1 MTWIFGYVVELA
13 KATRENEW
21 TELGLSPR
29 GTVCVDSYGE
39 SMCVAEW
46 TGICRSFRCTGNI
59 SVCHRASDHSEYE
72 SEVGHIKK
80 EELIRRFWRVFQTP
94 TMRQKY

>member
-1 MTWIFGYVVELA
+1 MDRVRF
-13 KATRENEW
+13 KSSRNC
-21 TELGLSPR
+21 R
-29 GTVCVDSYGE
+29 VDSYGE

-72 SEVGHIKK
+72 SEGRPYKK
-80 EELIRRFWRVFQTP
+80 EELIRRVLESVPTP

>member
-1 MTWIFGYVVELA
+1 MELA

-29 GTVCVDSYGE
+29 GTVALTAMAKACAWLNG
-39 SMCVAEW
+39 
-46 TGICRSFRCTGNI
+46 TGICRSFRCTGI
-59 SVCHRASDHSEYE
+59 FVCHRASDHSEYR
-72 SEVGHIKK
+72 SEGGHIKK
-80 EELIRRFWRVFQTP
+80 KTDRRVLESVPTP